1 VDSPKSCDYKKNT
14 ISRLFAIQALFQMEA
29 NGKSYNTI
37 KKELKETFY
46 LQQIQGSKILMPN
59 YLLSQR
65 IIENAA
71 KNQINIDTK
80 INMAFNNEWNLK
92 TIDTTLRA
100 ILRAASAEYLN
111 KKTPKKVIMS
121 EYVAITGTFYPNGK
135 EQKLVNALLNKI
147 IGDPQT

>member
-1 VDSPKSCDYKKNT
+1 MTSSKSYDYKKNT

-29 NGKSYNTI
+29 NGKSYSTI

-46 LQQIQGSKILMPN
+46 TQQIQGAEILRPN

-71 KNQINIDTK
+71 KNQIRIDAK
-80 INMAFNNEWNLK
+80 INLAFNNLWNLK

-100 ILRAASAEYLN
+100 VLRAASAEFLN
-111 KKTPKKVIMS
+111 KKTPKKVIIS
-121 EYVAITGTFYPNGK
+121 EYVSITGTFYPIGK
-135 EQKLVNALLNKI
+135 EQKLVNGLLNKI
-147 IGDPQT
+147 IEDLQT

>member
-1 VDSPKSCDYKKNT
+1 MTSSKSYDYKKNT

-29 NGKSYNTI
+29 NGKSYSTI

-46 LQQIQGSKILMPN
+46 MQQIQDMEILMPN

-65 IIENAA
+65 IIEQAA
-71 KNQINIDTK
+71 KNQIKIDTK
-80 INMAFNNEWNLK
+80 INMAFNNLWNIK

-100 ILRAASAEYLN
+100 ILRAACAEFQN

-121 EYVAITGTFYPNGK
+121 EYVYITGTFYPDGK
-135 EQKLVNALLNKI
+135 EQKFINGLLNKI
-147 IGDPQT
+147 IEDLQT

>member
-71 KNQINIDTK
+71 KNQIKIDTK
-80 INMAFNNEWNLK
+80 INMAFNNAWNLK

-147 IGDPQT
+147 IEDPQT

>member
-1 VDSPKSCDYKKNT
+1 MTFPKSYDYKKNT

-29 NGKSYNTI
+29 NGKSYSTI

-46 LQQIQGSKILMPN
+46 MQQIKGAEILVPN

-65 IIENAA
+65 IIEQAA

-80 INMAFNNEWNLK
+80 INMAFNNLWNLK

-100 ILRAASAEYLN
+100 ILRAASAEHLN
-111 KKTPKKVIMS
+111 KKTPKKVIIS
-121 EYVAITGTFYPNGK
+121 EYVSITGTFYPNGK

-147 IGDPQT
+147 IEDLQT

>member
-1 VDSPKSCDYKKNT
+1 MDSPKSCDYKKNT

-71 KNQINIDTK
+71 KNQIKIDTK
-80 INMAFNNEWNLK
+80 INMAFDNDWNLK